1 MKVNR
6 KLTVLVL
13 VVAVLS
19 ISLFATVGSS
29 LDLGDVITVGGVS
42 FLVSQYGGQIDKYI
56 NKTLGERKAEIRGQ
70 TKVVPILSIGRGGY
84 IGACQVVGEK
94 KAVQSVKA
102 VVQVES
108 RFGSLQGKVYLP
120 IATKDVTKAPERVS
134 GTGVSAVIEF
144 KI

>member
-1 MKVNR
+1 MRLNR
-6 KLTVLVL
+6 RLVALVL

-19 ISLFATVGSS
+19 LGVFATVGSS
-29 LDLGDVITVGGVS
+29 LGLGNVLKVGGVA
-42 FLVSQYGGQIDKYI
+42 FLVSQYGGKIDSFI

-70 TKVVPILSIGRGGY
+70 TKVVPILSLGAGGY
-84 IGACQVVGEK
+84 IGAAQVVGEK

-102 VVQVES
+102 VIQVEG
-108 RFGSLQGKVYLP
+108 RFGSFGGHIYLP
-120 IATKDVTKAPERVS
+120 ATTKSATKAPERVA

>member
-1 MKVNR
+1 MVK
-6 KLTVLVL
+6 
-13 VVAVLS
+13 
-19 ISLFATVGSS
+19 
-29 LDLGDVITVGGVS
+29 VGGIA
-42 FLVSQYGGQIDKYI
+42 FLVSQYGGKIDSFI

-94 KAVQSVKA
+94 RAVQSVKA

-120 IATKDVTKAPERVS
+120 IATKSATKTPQRVA